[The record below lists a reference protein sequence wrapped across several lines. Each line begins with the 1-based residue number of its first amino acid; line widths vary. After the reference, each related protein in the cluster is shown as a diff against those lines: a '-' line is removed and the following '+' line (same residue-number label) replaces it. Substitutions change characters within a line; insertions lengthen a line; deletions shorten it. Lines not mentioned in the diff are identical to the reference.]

1 VKLTSQLF
9 EAGTTSG
16 VRKMQ
21 LGILGLR
28 HAVVAVA
35 ALNSLS
41 GCTTA
46 PSNAKT
52 SYPQTALASRSAAS
66 AASAPASAPPRK
78 AAGVTKAPTRWS
90 MSERDRTLRIA
101 LERWSQEA
109 GWRLLWELGVDYRL
123 EATSSIEG
131 TFEEA
136 ISTVVTNM
144 DRAEVPPKAIFYR
157 GNQVLRVVARGME

>member
-1 VKLTSQLF
+1 MTSQPR
-9 EAGTTSG
+9 EPDVTPG
-16 VRKMQ
+16 VRKMRQ
-21 LGILGLR
+21 GVLGLR
-28 HAVVAVA
+28 HAVLAVA
-35 ALNSLS
+35 ALAGFP

-46 PSNAKT
+46 PGNAKT
-52 SYPQTALASRSAAS
+52 SYPQMALASESAAS
-66 AASAPASAPPRK
+66 AVSAPAAAPPRK
-78 AAGVTKAPTRWS
+78 VAGVSKAPTRWL

-123 EATSSIEG
+123 DAPSTING

-136 ISTVVTNM
+136 VSTVVANM

-157 GNQVLRVVARGME
+157 GNHVLRVVARGME